1 VFLGGYRSQDPKA
14 MLIEGV
20 VSRSLEAT
28 DRPTLIFDSGCGFC
42 RRWVRRV
49 ASWDRSQRLRYL
61 PLRDPTA
68 PGLSGRKSEELGM
81 AVHLVR
87 PDGTV
92 FAGAAAVREAFAYLP
107 GGLIPRAVMA
117 MPGVMSVATRVYA
130 WIARTCGPVGNR
142 SADGLR

>member
-1 VFLGGYRSQDPKA
+1 MFLRGYRSQDSKA

-20 VSRSLEAT
+20 VGRSLGDT
-28 DRPTLIFDSGCGFC
+28 DRPALIFDSDCGFC

-49 ASWDRSQRLRYL
+49 VSWDRSQRLRYL
-61 PLRDPTA
+61 PLQDPTA
-68 PGLSGRKSEELGM
+68 PVLSGRKPEELGM

-92 FAGAAAVREAFAYLP
+92 FAGAAAVREVFAYLP
-107 GGLIPRAVMA
+107 GGLIPRAVMT
-117 MPGVMSVATRVYA
+117 MPGVMSVAARVYA
-130 WIARTCGPVGNR
+130 WIARTYGPVGNR